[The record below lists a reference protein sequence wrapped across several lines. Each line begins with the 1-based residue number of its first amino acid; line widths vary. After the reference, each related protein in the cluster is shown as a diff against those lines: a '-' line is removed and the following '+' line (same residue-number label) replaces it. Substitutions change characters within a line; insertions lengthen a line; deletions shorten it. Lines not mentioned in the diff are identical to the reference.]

1 MEEYHLFLHVF
12 VFLLYWK
19 DIFGFCLYSLPQR
32 ASIGERFFTG
42 MSYSSMLK
50 KMKKRLGESADYYT
64 EQASDN
70 RDQAEGL

>member
-1 MEEYHLFLHVF
+1 MSVSS
-12 VFLLYWK
+12 
-19 DIFGFCLYSLPQR
+19 IFSSLPQR

-64 EQASDN
+64 KQASDN
-70 RDQAEGL
+70 RDQEEGLYDIKAFRKLFDKDRY